1 MKRSHILLLFVFT
14 FFMISCKSDPEDSKK
29 NAEDSEVVSDAVVI
43 DTVTKK
49 KVVISKEERIK
60 QANSLWSKLISDPEN
75 MAFIRNLVTS
85 GTAEILINQ
94 NGPFTVMAPS
104 NAAFSKLTG
113 DQVEY
118 FSNPRNMEELIALM
132 KRHILVGAFD
142 SVNLHENVDKGKGVF
157 EVMTLA
163 GDKLKISKKGK
174 GLVVSSEKGSKGAI
188 VKSDITASN
197 GVIHVLDALILD

>member
-1 MKRSHILLLFVFT
+1 MILVFT
-14 FFMISCKSDPEDSKK
+14 SFMISCKSDPKESKK
-29 NAEDSEVVSDAVVI
+29 NTDVSEAVSQAAVT

-49 KVVISKEERIK
+49 KVVISEEERIK
-60 QANSLWSKLISDPEN
+60 LANSLWSKLISDPEN
-75 MAFIRNLVTS
+75 MTFIRNLVTS

-118 FSNPRNMEELIALM
+118 FSNPRNMEELIAFM

-142 SVNLHENVDKGKGVF
+142 SVKLHENVDKGKGVF

-163 GDKLKISKKGK
+163 GDKLRISKKGK
-174 GLVVSSEKGSKGAI
+174 GLVVSSGKGSKSAI